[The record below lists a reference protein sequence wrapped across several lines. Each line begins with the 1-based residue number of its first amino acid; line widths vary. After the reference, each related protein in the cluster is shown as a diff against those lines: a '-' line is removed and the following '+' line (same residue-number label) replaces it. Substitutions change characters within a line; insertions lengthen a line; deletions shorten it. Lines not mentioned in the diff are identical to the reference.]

1 MSDTIDALVVGA
13 GVIGLA
19 IARALAI
26 AGRDVIVVEAA
37 EAIGT
42 VTSSRNS
49 EVIHAGLYYP
59 KDSLKAR
66 FCVAGRRALYAY
78 CSSHGIDHLR
88 CGKLV
93 VAGDETEVT
102 ALHELMRRG
111 QANGVEGLEIIDQ
124 ATLNRLEPAV
134 AGRAA
139 LLSPE
144 TGTVDSHGLMLALLG
159 DAEDRGAMV
168 AFNTPV
174 SGGTLT
180 DGGFSIEVG
189 GAAAM
194 TLDCGIL
201 INAAGLGAQAFA
213 GALQGLSPAS
223 IPPLY
228 LAKGNYVSLQCKSP
242 FRHLIYPM
250 PSQAGLGVHAT
261 LDLGG
266 RVRFGPDVEW
276 IDRIDYQVA
285 PERAEV
291 FYEAIRRYWPE
302 LPDGA
307 LQPDYAGV
315 RPKLV
320 PAGELAAD
328 FIVQGPDDHGIP
340 GLVNLYGIES
350 PGLTSCLPI
359 ANEVLRQLGISPI
372 ALPQ

>member
-1 MSDTIDALVVGA
+1 MNDTIDALVVGA
-13 GVIGLA
+13 GVVGLA
-19 IARALAI
+19 TARALAL
-26 AGRDVIVVEAA
+26 AGREVIVVEAA

-42 VTSSRNS
+42 MTSSRNS
-49 EVIHAGLYYP
+49 EVIHAGLYYT
-59 KDSLKAR
+59 KGSLKAR

-78 CSSHGIDHLR
+78 CASHGITHAH

-93 VAGDETEVT
+93 VAGDESEVE

-124 ATLNRLEPAV
+124 ATLTRMEPAV
-134 AGRAA
+134 AGQAA

-159 DAEDRGAMV
+159 DAENRGAMV
-168 AFNTPV
+168 AFNSPV
-174 SGGTLT
+174 SCGKLT
-180 DGGFSIEVG
+180 DGGFSLDIG

-194 TLDCGIL
+194 TLDCRIL
-201 INAAGLGAQAFA
+201 VNAAGLGAQAFA
-213 GALQGLSPAS
+213 GALQGLPPSS

-276 IDRIDYQVA
+276 VDRIDYQVA
-285 PERAEV
+285 PERVGV
-291 FYEAIRRYWPE
+291 FYGAIRRYWPD

-320 PAGELAAD
+320 PAGAPAAD
-328 FIVQGPDDHGIP
+328 FMIQGPDDHGVS

-359 ANEVLRQLGISPI
+359 ANEVLRRLGISPI
-372 ALPQ
+372 PLPR